1 MTAAL
6 LLLAAFALVATCG
19 VFVAGEFALLAVDRR
34 AVEKAAEEGDRRA
47 KGTLLALRSLST
59 QLAGVQIGITVTN
72 LAIGF
77 LAEPAIG
84 QLIEGPLTSL
94 GVPEGAVSPIA
105 VVIALTVSTGVTM
118 ILGEL
123 IPKNLAIAAPIA
135 TAYAVQG
142 PIRVF
147 TTAIH
152 LPIRA
157 LNSFANALLHRFGL
171 EAKEELASARSA
183 DELLSVVRHSA
194 AEGALESETANLLT
208 RSIVFGDRRAAD
220 AMTPRLRVVS
230 VDATDP
236 VAVVV
241 ERAAASGHSRFPV
254 NGEDVDDVVG
264 FVHLKSA
271 LAVPR
276 DERGAVLVREV
287 MVAPVVVP
295 STLPA
300 GALLDALQERG
311 LQIAVVIDEYGGTDG
326 IVTLEDL
333 VEELVGE
340 VSDEFDLPGVSDHD
354 DVDGLVAEG
363 DGWRVPG
370 ALRPDE
376 VEAVTGLEV
385 ERGEWATVAGMFL
398 AAFQAMPAVG
408 DHVDVDGVRWTVRS
422 LDGLRIDLLH
432 AAPIAAAHAS
442 RDDQEV
448 QDA

>member
-1 MTAAL
+1 MIAVLLLVAAL
-6 LLLAAFALVATCG
+6 ALVATCG

-34 AVEKAAEEGDRRA
+34 AVEKAAEAGDRRA
-47 KGTLLALRSLST
+47 KGTLVALTSLST

-84 QLIEGPLTSL
+84 QLIEGPLESI
-94 GVPEGAVSPIA
+94 GIPEGAVSPIA
-105 VVIALTVSTGVTM
+105 VVIALVVSTGVTM

-135 TAYAVQG
+135 TAYAVQA
-142 PIRVF
+142 PIRIF

-152 LPIRA
+152 GPIRV
-157 LNSFANALLHRFGL
+157 LNSFANGLLHRFGL
-171 EAKEELASARSA
+171 EAKEELASARTA

-194 AEGALESETANLLT
+194 AEGALESDTATLLT

-220 AMTPRLRVVS
+220 AMTPRVRVVA
-230 VDATDP
+230 VDADEP
-236 VAVVV
+236 VGVVV

-264 FVHLKSA
+264 LVHLKAA

-276 DERGAVLVREV
+276 DRRGEVLVREV
-287 MVAPVVVP
+287 MVEPVVVP

-311 LQIAVVIDEYGGTDG
+311 LQMAIVIDEYGGTDG

-340 VSDEFDLPGVSDHD
+340 VSDEFDLPGVSDQD
-354 DVDGLVAEG
+354 DVDGVLAEG

-376 VEAVTGLEV
+376 VEQATGLQV

-398 AAFQAMPAVG
+398 AAFQAMPDVG
-408 DHVDVDGVRWTVRS
+408 DHVDVDRVRWTVRS
-422 LDGLRIDLLH
+422 LDGLRIDVLH
-432 AAPIAAAHAS
+432 AAPIS
-442 RDDQEV
+442 DDDTV
-448 QDA
+448 GDDDA

>member
-6 LLLAAFALVATCG
+6 LLIAALALVVACG

-34 AVEKAAEEGDRRA
+34 AVEKAAAEGDRRA
-47 KGTLLALRSLST
+47 KGTLAALTSLST

-77 LAEPAIG
+77 LSEPAIG
-84 QLIEGPLTSL
+84 SLLEGPLTSL
-94 GVPEGAVSPIA
+94 GLPESAVSPVA
-105 VVIALTVSTGVTM
+105 VVVALIVSTTVTM
-118 ILGEL
+118 VLGEL

-135 TAYAVQG
+135 VAYAVQA
-142 PIRVF
+142 PIRMF

-157 LNSFANALLHRFGL
+157 LNSFANGLLHRFGL

-194 AEGALESETANLLT
+194 AEGALESDTAALLT

-220 AMTPRLRVVS
+220 AMTPRMRVVS
-230 VDATDP
+230 VDADDP
-236 VAVVV
+236 VVVVV
-241 ERAAASGHSRFPV
+241 ERAASSGHSRFPV
-254 NGEDVDDVVG
+254 NGEDVDDIVG
-264 FVHLKSA
+264 LVHLKAA

-276 DERGAVLVREV
+276 EDRGKVRVREV
-287 MVAPVVVP
+287 MDAPVVVP

-311 LQIAVVIDEYGGTDG
+311 HQIAVVIDEYGGTDG

-340 VSDEFDLPGVSDHD
+340 VSDEFDLPGVADHD
-354 DVDGLVAEG
+354 DVDGVVAEG

-376 VEAVTGLEV
+376 VEAATGLEV

-398 AAFQAMPAVG
+398 AAFQAMPSVG

-422 LDGLRIDLLH
+422 LDGLRIDVLH
-432 AAPIAAAHAS
+432 AAPIIAAS
-442 RDDQEV
+442 SEEEV
-448 QDA
+448 GAGA

>member
-6 LLLAAFALVATCG
+6 LLLAALALVVMCG

-34 AVEKAAEEGDRRA
+34 AVEKAAAEGDRRA
-47 KGTLLALRSLST
+47 KGTLAALKSLST

-84 QLIEGPLTSL
+84 SLLRGPLTAW

-135 TAYAVQG
+135 TAYAVQA
-142 PIRVF
+142 PIRMF

-152 LPIRA
+152 GPIRA
-157 LNSFANALLHRFGL
+157 LNAFANSLLHRVGL

-194 AEGALESETANLLT
+194 AEGALENETATLLT
-208 RSIVFGDRRAAD
+208 RSIVFGDRRASD
-220 AMTPRLRVVS
+220 AMTPRVRVVS
-230 VDATDP
+230 VDADDP
-236 VAVVV
+236 VTVVV
-241 ERAAASGHSRFPV
+241 ERAAESGHSRFPV
-254 NGEDVDDVVG
+254 NGEGVDDVVG
-264 FVHLKSA
+264 LVHLKAA
-271 LAVPR
+271 LAVSRP
-276 DERGAVLVREV
+276 DRGTVRVREV
-287 MVAPVVVP
+287 MDEPVVVP

-340 VSDEFDLPGVSDHD
+340 VSDEFDVPGVSEHNDS
-354 DVDGLVAEG
+354 DGVVREG
-363 DGWRVPG
+363 DGWRIPG

-376 VEAVTGLEV
+376 VEQATGLTV

-398 AAFQAMPAVG
+398 ASFQAMPDAG
-408 DHVDVDGVRWTVRS
+408 DHVDVDRVRWTVLS
-422 LDGLRIDLLH
+422 LDGLRIDALH
-432 AAPIAAAHAS
+432 VAPVNPDEE
-442 RDDQEV
+442 REDD
-448 QDA
+448 DA

>member
-1 MTAAL
+1 VTSAL
-6 LLLAAFALVATCG
+6 LLVAAFALVLACG

-34 AVEKAAEEGDRRA
+34 AIEKAAEEGDRRA
-47 KGTLLALRSLST
+47 RGTLAALKSLST
-59 QLAGVQIGITVTN
+59 QLAGVQIGITLTN

-77 LAEPAIG
+77 LAEPALG
-84 QLIEGPLTSL
+84 SLLEGPLTDL
-94 GVPEGAVSPIA
+94 GLPEGAVSAVA
-105 VVIALTVSTGVTM
+105 VVIALGVSTGLTM
-118 ILGEL
+118 VLGEL

-135 TAYAVQG
+135 VAYAVQT
-142 PIRVF
+142 PIRMF

-157 LNSFANALLHRFGL
+157 LNSFANGLLHRFGL

-194 AEGALESETANLLT
+194 AEGALERDTATLLT

-220 AMTPRLRVVS
+220 AMTPRMRLVTVDVDDPVS
-230 VDATDP
+230 VV
-236 VAVVV
+236 VA
-241 ERAAASGHSRFPV
+241 RAASSGHSRFPV
-254 NGEDVDDVVG
+254 NGEGVDDVVG
-264 FVHLKSA
+264 FVHLKAA

-276 DERGAVLVREV
+276 AERGAVAVRTV
-287 MVAPVVVP
+287 MGEPVVVP

-300 GALLDALQERG
+300 GALLDVLQESD

-340 VSDEFDLPGVSDHD
+340 VSDEFDVPGVADHD

-363 DGWRVPG
+363 DGWVVPG

-398 AAFQAMPAVG
+398 AAFQAIPEPG

-422 LDGLRIDLLH
+422 MDGMRIDVLH
-432 AAPIAAAHAS
+432 AAPIVAADA
-442 RDDQEV
+442 EV
-448 QDA
+448 TDA

>member
-1 MTAAL
+1 MIAVL
-6 LLLAAFALVATCG
+6 LLLAALALVAACG

-34 AVEKAAEEGDRRA
+34 AVEKAAAEGDRRA
-47 KGTLLALRSLST
+47 KGTLIALRSLST

-84 QLIEGPLTSL
+84 SLLEGPLTSL
-94 GVPEGAVSPIA
+94 GIPEGAVSPIA
-105 VVIALTVSTGVTM
+105 VVIALIVSTIVTM
-118 ILGEL
+118 VLGEL
-123 IPKNLAIAAPIA
+123 IPKNLAITAPIA
-135 TAYAVQG
+135 TAYAVQA
-142 PIRVF
+142 PIRFF

-152 LPIRA
+152 GPIRV
-157 LNSFANALLHRFGL
+157 LNSFANGLLHRFGL
-171 EAKEELASARSA
+171 EAKEELASARTA

-194 AEGALESETANLLT
+194 AEGALESDTANLLT
-208 RSIVFGDRRAAD
+208 RSIVFGDRRASD
-220 AMTPRLRVVS
+220 AMTPRVRVVA
-230 VDATDP
+230 VDAADP
-236 VAVVV
+236 VSVVV
-241 ERAAASGHSRFPV
+241 ERAASSGHSRFPV

-264 FVHLKSA
+264 LVHLKAA

-276 DERGAVLVREV
+276 GDRGAILVREV
-287 MVAPVVVP
+287 MDQPVVVP

-311 LQIAVVIDEYGGTDG
+311 LQIAIVIDEYGGTDG

-340 VSDEFDLPGVSDHD
+340 VSDEFDTPGVSDHD
-354 DVDGLVAEG
+354 DSDSVLAEG

-376 VEAVTGLEV
+376 VEHATGLQV

-398 AAFQAMPAVG
+398 AAFQAIPEIG

-422 LDGLRIDLLH
+422 LDSLRIDVLH
-432 AAPIAAAHAS
+432 AAPITADEKS
-442 RDDQEV
+442 GET
-448 QDA
+448 DA